1 MAADLQPGDMAP
13 DVTLTTPDGGT
24 LMLAG
29 LRGRPLVLYFYP
41 KDDTAGCTR
50 EAQDFSAA
58 RAALELA
65 GAAVIGVSKDPPAKH
80 QKFAAKYDLT
90 VSLASDMDGSVC
102 EAFGT
107 WIEKSLYGRKYMGI
121 DRATFLIDAEGRI
134 AKVWRKVRVPGHVEQ
149 VLAAAEGLAKA

>member
-13 DVTLTTPDGGT
+13 DVTLTTPDGGALT
-24 LMLAG
+24 LAS

-58 RAALELA
+58 KAAFELA
-65 GAAVIGVSKDPPAKH
+65 GVQVLGVSKDPPAKH
-80 QKFAAKYDLT
+80 RKFATKYDLT
-90 VSLASDMDGSVC
+90 VSLASDEDGSVC

-121 DRATFLIDAEGRI
+121 DRATFLIDADGRI
-134 AKVWRKVRVPGHVEQ
+134 AKLWRKVKVPGHVEQ
-149 VLAAAEGLAKA
+149 VLAAAEALASR